1 MPVSDQVV
9 PRDRYMLIPRV
20 LIFVTRGSRVLLLLG
35 SATKR
40 LWPSRYNGLG
50 GHVEPGED
58 ILSAA
63 KRELLEE
70 AGLALTTCPSSPSI
84 TGTPLI
90 IEEVNRKTLSAD
102 SNPGLWLC
110 GTIVV
115 DTGSNPGIGVFVFT
129 GECPEGETC
138 ASSEGT
144 LHWVEFENIS
154 SLPSVEDLPALLS
167 RIQGMKPGDPPF
179 SASSFYGEDGKQVI
193 KFLE

>member
-9 PRDRYMLIPRV
+9 TRDRYMLIPRV
-20 LIFVTRGSRVLLLLG
+20 LIFVTRGNRVLLLLG

-40 LWPSRYNGLG
+40 LWPNRYNGLG

-70 AGLALTTCPSSPSI
+70 AGVVLTACQSSPSI
-84 TGTPLI
+84 TGTPSI
-90 IEEVNRKTLSAD
+90 KGEFNQKTLRAD

-115 DTGSNPGIGVFVFT
+115 NTGANPGIGVFVFT
-129 GECPEGETC
+129 GEYLEGETR

-144 LHWVEFENIS
+144 LHWVEFEKIS
-154 SLPSVEDLPALLS
+154 SLPHVEDLPALLS

-179 SASSFYGEDGKQVI
+179 SALSFYGEDGKQVI